1 MATSQLIDQPTA
13 APTNKVAAVGI
24 AGIVAVI
31 VPLIVTILA
40 GFGVII
46 PDELTAKLIASA
58 SAIVTI
64 YAAVQAVV
72 QFAAGYF
79 KRNEVK

>member
-1 MATSQLIDQPTA
+1 MATQLIDQPTA
-13 APTNKVAAVGI
+13 APTAKVAAVGI

-31 VPLIVTILA
+31 VPLIVTLLA
-40 GFGVII
+40 AFGIII
-46 PDELTAKLIASA
+46 PEGLTAQLIASA

-64 YAAVQAVV
+64 YAAVQAIV

-79 KRNEVK
+79 KRSEVK